1 MTWLFLWFA
10 LEIGYQPTAE
20 WQIYTDPVSES
31 FDCVQTALYTELDA
45 RVYLFDYFFVGGS
58 VYTVANPS
66 QTSFSFKPKKASY
79 TFVLGGRY
87 ENEDAALEVGFR
99 YTCIHPVLCQLLYLD
114 ALNPMLT
121 GQYNELYVRV
131 ERKR

>member
-31 FDCVQTALYTELDA
+31 FDCVQSALYTELDA
-45 RVYLFDYFFVGGS
+45 RVYLFDYAFIGGS

-66 QTSFSFKPKKASY
+66 QTGFSFKPKKASY
-79 TFVLGGRY
+79 TFGLGGRY
-87 ENEDAALEVGFR
+87 ENEDASLEVGFR
-99 YTCIHPVLCQLLYLD
+99 HTCLHPVLCHLLYLEE
-114 ALNPMLT
+114 LNPMLA
-121 GQYNELYVRV
+121 GQYSEIYVRI